1 MAVVNIND
9 MSTGTS
15 GAGCRIAGA
24 AIMAAGG
31 IFGFMLLIRSD
42 TSYTKGKVDMLA
54 QMLGGNG
61 KQAHTAAS
69 QAAGHGVSL
78 QVKDALGNNASQ
90 RVNVRLWLATSDYG
104 APDATGNTVAVTGG
118 AVLQQVV
125 ANADYQLITDA
136 SGACA
141 VGVTVAGAANRYV
154 LAEIGGRVYS
164 SGQITWS
171 A

>member
-61 KQAHTAAS
+61 KQAHTD
-69 QAAGHGVSL
+69 AGRAHDDAGKAHEDQLVSNPAHGE
-78 QVKDALGNNASQ
+78 
-90 RVNVRLWLATSDYG
+90 
-104 APDATGNTVAVTGG
+104 
-118 AVLQQVV
+118 
-125 ANADYQLITDA
+125 NADPKD
-136 SGACA
+136 
-141 VGVTVAGAANRYV
+141 NR
-154 LAEIGGRVYS
+154 
-164 SGQITWS
+164 
-171 A
+171 